1 MKPENRGSPVV
12 FVNTDT
18 AIFSRTSRRVA
29 RSHAAM
35 VSRQRQKATKR
46 TLTHENGRSGRKYTV
61 PVARPEKQS
70 PKTLLDTALLDP
82 FGTTALPMDRKMS
95 GLLQSCKSCFA
106 FR

>member
-18 AIFSRTSRRVA
+18 ASFSKASRRVA

-46 TLTHENGRSGRKYTV
+46 TWTHENGGSDEKSTV
-61 PVARPEKQS
+61 PVRRPEKQS

-82 FGTTALPMDRKMS
+82 FGTTAPAYGSEDEWLAAK
-95 GLLQSCKSCFA
+95 L
-106 FR
+106 